1 MVWVGAVQRL
11 EFIRIAT
18 CQLLTTLWL
27 LWCLA
32 ASWLHVVGG
41 IIWSEFRGSPKTAYW
56 KRQRIETPKVSWISD
71 QKVMRFQRLHQFL
84 VKKFG
89 EKSDEIPLALSI
101 CTKKKW
107 NSLGFSDFGWK
118 EKLRNSLGVIDSLRV
133 KDRWK
138 SVGAVNFG
146 EKVVK
151 FHRSHFWIKTLR
163 FRRFWT
169 KSNKMRKFRQFR
181 MKRCWNS
188 YAQAQWSGAE
198 PLSYMIRL

>member
-1 MVWVGAVQRL
+1 MTPMMSSSLMTTCCRRHNLV
-11 EFIRIAT
+11 RIPGVPEDSV
-18 CQLLTTLWL
+18 LK
-27 LWCLA
+27 
-32 ASWLHVVGG
+32 
-41 IIWSEFRGSPKTAYW
+41 KTAYW
-56 KRQRIETPKVSWISD
+56 NSKGFMNFRSKSNEISAASSVFD
-71 QKVMRFQRLHQFL
+71 SFWWENL
-84 VKKFG
+84 VKKWWNSAGFVDLH
-89 EKSDEIPLALSI
+89 EKEM
-101 CTKKKW
+101 
-107 NSLGFSDFGWK
+107 NSLGFIDLGWK

-151 FHRSHFWIKTLR
+151 FHRSHFWIRTLR
-163 FRRFWT
+163 FRWFWT